1 MSIRKLLRVRSVAAL
16 SAVAATVLL
25 LTACVG
31 GAATAPDGAGTTTLH
46 LVGFAVPKE
55 ANNAIQKKFAE
66 TPEGKDVVWEES
78 YGASGD
84 QSRAVVNGLQADY
97 VNFSL
102 EGDVTRLV
110 KAGLVDETGSPDPP
124 RESFPIRPSSSWC
137 RRAIRSA
144 SRTGRTWSSRVSR
157 SSRPTRRPPV
167 RRVGTSWRPI
177 SR

>member
-1 MSIRKLLRVRSVAAL
+1 MSIRRLLRVRSIAAL
-16 SAVAATVLL
+16 SAVAATFLM
-25 LTACVG
+25 LTGCVG
-31 GAATAPDGAGTTTLH
+31 GAATAPDAVGTTTLH

-55 ANNAIQKKFAE
+55 ANNAIQQKFAQ

-110 KAGLVDETGSPDPP
+110 EAGLVDGSWN
-124 RESFPIRPSSSWC
+124 SGPSKG
-137 RRAIRSA
+137 I
-144 SRTGRTWSSRVSR
+144 V
-157 SSRPTRRPPV
+157 
-167 RRVGTSWRPI
+167 
-177 SR
+177 